1 MTYMIL
7 KSYLYKAL
15 ALLWLSFN
23 LSVALAQTKLSA
35 IAIQKGS
42 YSDLF
47 SGKKPDSIKQLIGN
61 AQVVLLG
68 EPTHGDG
75 HIFKLKTEMVKFLHQ
90 EMGFSVL
97 AFESGLVDLA
107 LANQAIAAGE
117 NTTKALENSV
127 FNIWTGSAQFRPL
140 LHYIEEQKTSLK
152 VAGFDAQ
159 LTGTYSTDLF
169 VDEIQKLLT
178 SQSKDQK
185 AVAKIDFDYLDQI
198 VGYMNENFEFP
209 SSSSIASFE
218 KWSLESIRLLR
229 LLVLNNQATS
239 SKRDFLVQ
247 GLKSTLALAKNYV
260 AHNPSTKTESN
271 FVATD
276 SNPRDKQMAENILFL
291 MEQFKGRKIICWGAN
306 THFAN
311 RVDLLNNQE
320 LQTYF
325 PIGRILKPILKEK
338 LCIIGA
344 TAGGGSYG
352 SWTEEVRQL
361 AQPLPNTIEH
371 ALLSQNVDVALVDLK
386 SASNQTT
393 SFAIE
398 YTSLTGQWDQVF
410 DLLLYVKTTGPS
422 TPYTREDTQAVTQSN
437 TNEVQTTTQNDP
449 AKENVGNKALEHQS
463 FLKVKASVKDVETG
477 KAIAF
482 ATIQTTEG
490 GPHTVANE
498 EGIFSLNVPAAKD
511 FDLVISHVGYQT
523 QSISLSK
530 LQRNAEVRLKAKPN
544 QLQGVTITAKRTD
557 PVQILKE
564 AIERIPQNY
573 IQTDFNA
580 NCYVRTQSTNVDTL
594 VADEEYLIKLYA
606 KKGYQKDDVY
616 AGNVKQANIKKM
628 PAYASG
634 IFVPLTGSSAW
645 LNNADLVKTNP
656 LFNLGLLKKYQFTLD
671 SVIYQE
677 DEKIYVISFKAKQS
691 THRVTGL
698 FYMKGYS
705 GTLYINHSDK
715 AIIKASVSWQ
725 RDTAIMNRYAQ
736 NSMGKKMPNP
746 IFSNSYEEERI
757 SLTNLY
763 QRTANGQYAIY
774 YGLMNW
780 NYDGKSLKDDSKLS
794 VKSSLLFLTEN
805 VTTNPI
811 EIINRRTAFYRLAGV
826 ANNPLFWEQYNRPF
840 LNDK

>member
-1 MTYMIL
+1 MIQR
-7 KSYLYKAL
+7 SYCYKTL
-15 ALLWLSFN
+15 ALLLLSFS
-23 LSVALAQTKLSA
+23 LSVALAQTKLSFVA
-35 IAIQKGS
+35 SKTQP
-42 YSDLF
+42 YSNLF
-47 SGKKPDSIKQLIGN
+47 SGKKADSIKQLIGN

-75 HIFKLKTEMVKFLHQ
+75 DIFKLKTEMVKFLHQ

-107 LANQAIAAGE
+107 LANEAIAAGE
-117 NTTKALENSV
+117 NITQALEKSI
-127 FNIWTGSAQFRPL
+127 FNIWTGSTQFRPL
-140 LHYIEEQKTSLK
+140 MQYVEEQKGSLQ
-152 VAGFDAQ
+152 VAGFDSQ
-159 LTGTYSTDLF
+159 LTGIYSTDLF

-178 SQSKDQK
+178 SQSKEQK
-185 AVAKIDFDYLDQI
+185 AVAKVDFDYLDQV

-209 SSSSIASFE
+209 SSSNITTFE
-218 KWSLESIRLLR
+218 KLSLESIRLLSQ
-229 LLVLNNQATS
+229 LVLPNQATA
-239 SKRDFLVQ
+239 SKRDFLMQ
-247 GLKSTLALAKNYV
+247 GLKSTLALAKNY
-260 AHNPSTKTESN
+260 ASQNPSTKTESN

-276 SNPRDKQMAENILFL
+276 SNPRDKQMADNILFL
-291 MEQFKGRKIICWGAN
+291 MEQFKGGKIICWGAN

-352 SWTEEVRQL
+352 SWTEEVHQL
-361 AQPLPNTIEH
+361 SQPSLNTIEH
-371 ALLSQNVDVALVDLK
+371 ALLSQDVEAALIDLK
-386 SASNQTT
+386 LTPNQTT
-393 SFAIE
+393 SLAIE
-398 YTSLTGQWDQVF
+398 YSPLTGQWDQVF

-422 TPYTREDTQAVTQSN
+422 TPYVKEDTQAAPRSMN
-437 TNEVQTTTQNDP
+437 SEVQVKTNDP
-449 AKENVGNKALEHQS
+449 AKEKAESNVLPQQPL
-463 FLKVKASVKDVETG
+463 LKIKASIKDAETG
-477 KAIAF
+477 KPIAF
-482 ATIQTTEG
+482 VTIQTTEG
-490 GPHTVANE
+490 GIHTVANE
-498 EGIFSLNVPAAKD
+498 IGIFSLNVPAAKD

-523 QSISLSK
+523 ERISLSK
-530 LQRNAEVRLKAKPN
+530 LQRNAEIRLKTKPN

-616 AGNVKQANIKKM
+616 AGNVKQANLKKN
-628 PAYASG
+628 PAYAPG

-645 LNNADLVKTNP
+645 LNNADLIKVNP
-656 LFNLGLLKKYQFTLD
+656 LFNLGLLKKFQLTLD
-671 SVIYQE
+671 SVIYQG

-691 THRVTGL
+691 TRRITGL
-698 FYMKGYS
+698 YYMKSYS

-715 AIIKASVSWQ
+715 AIIKASVNWQ
-725 RDTAIMNRYAQ
+725 RDTEIMNRYAQ
-736 NSMGKKMPNP
+736 KSIGKKMPNP
-746 IFSNSYEEERI
+746 VFSNSYEAETI

-774 YGLMNW
+774 YGLMSW
-780 NYDGKSLKDDSKLS
+780 NYKGKSLKDNRNLD

-811 EIINRRTAFYRLAGV
+811 EIIDRRTAFYRLEGV

>member
-1 MTYMIL
+1 MTHTIQR
-7 KSYLYKAL
+7 SYCYKTL
-15 ALLWLSFN
+15 ALLLLSFN
-23 LSVALAQTKLSA
+23 LSLALAQTKLSA
-35 IAIQKGS
+35 IATKKGT
-42 YSDLF
+42 YATLF
-47 SGKKPDSIKQLIGN
+47 SGKKADSIKQLIGN

-75 HIFKLKTEMVKFLHQ
+75 DIFKLKTEMVKFLHQ

-107 LANQAIAAGE
+107 LANEAIAAGE
-117 NTTKALENSV
+117 KTTQALESSI

-140 LHYIEEQKTSLK
+140 MQYIEDQKTSLK
-152 VAGFDAQ
+152 VAGFDSQ
-159 LTGTYSTDLF
+159 LTGTYAADLF
-169 VDEIQKLLT
+169 VEEIQKLLT
-178 SQSKDQK
+178 NHSKEQK
-185 AVAKIDFDYLDQI
+185 AVAKVDFDDLDQV

-209 SSSSIASFE
+209 SSSSIAAFE

-229 LLVLNNQATS
+229 QLGLNNQATV

-352 SWTEEVRQL
+352 SWTEEARQL

-371 ALLSQNVDVALVDLK
+371 ALLSQDVDVALVDLK
-386 SASNQTT
+386 SAPNQTT
-393 SFAIE
+393 SLAIE
-398 YTSLTGQWDQVF
+398 YTPLTGQWDQVF

-422 TPYTREDTQAVTQSN
+422 TPYVKENMQAATQ
-437 TNEVQTTTQNDP
+437 TNEVQATSQNYP
-449 AKENVGNKALEHQS
+449 AKENVGDNALQTQP
-463 FLKVKASVKDVETG
+463 FLKIKASIKDAETG
-477 KAIAF
+477 QPVTF

-490 GPHTVANE
+490 GAHTVANE
-498 EGIFSLNVPAAKD
+498 EGIFSLNVPEVKD
-511 FDLVISHVGYQT
+511 FDLTISHVGYQT
-523 QSISLSK
+523 QNISISE
-530 LQRNAEVRLKAKPN
+530 LQRNAVVRLKAKPN

-564 AIERIPQNY
+564 AIERIPKNY

-580 NCYVRTQSTNVDTL
+580 SCYVRTQSTNVDTL

-616 AGNVKQANIKKM
+616 AGNVQQANIKKK
-628 PAYASG
+628 PTYASG
-634 IFVPLTGSSAW
+634 VFVPLTGSSAW

-698 FYMKGYS
+698 YYMRGYS

-715 AIIKASVSWQ
+715 AIIKASVKWQ

-736 NSMGKKMPNP
+736 NSIGKKMPNP
-746 IFSNSYEEERI
+746 IFSNSYEEENI

-763 QRTANGQYAIY
+763 QRTDNGQYAIY

-780 NYDGKSLKDDSKLS
+780 SYDGKRLKDNSKLN

-811 EIINRRTAFYRLAGV
+811 EIINRRTAFYWLAGV